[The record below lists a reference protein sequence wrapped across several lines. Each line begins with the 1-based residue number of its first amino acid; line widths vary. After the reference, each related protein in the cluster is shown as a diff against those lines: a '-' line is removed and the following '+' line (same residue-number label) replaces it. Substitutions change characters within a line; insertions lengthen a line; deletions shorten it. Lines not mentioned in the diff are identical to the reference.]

1 MGRTDLERVL
11 RDSNEAFNARDWDRF
26 ERLHAEA
33 VTVHGPMNLEPT
45 KGRAA
50 HRAWAEMLVRAFPDL
65 RVETN
70 RVAVEGDWI
79 CDEAT
84 VVGTHQG
91 PWRGPGQM
99 ELPPTGKKVR
109 FPMTTWTR
117 VDGSE
122 IVEERAY
129 YDLLSLMGQLLGV
142 EDFLADFMSRAAA
155 KS

>member
-1 MGRTDLERVL
+1 
-11 RDSNEAFNARDWDRF
+11 
-26 ERLHAEA
+26 
-33 VTVHGPMNLEPT
+33 
-45 KGRAA
+45 
-50 HRAWAEMLVRAFPDL
+50 
-65 RVETN
+65 
-70 RVAVEGDWI
+70 
-79 CDEAT
+79 
-84 VVGTHQG
+84 
-91 PWRGPGQM
+91 M